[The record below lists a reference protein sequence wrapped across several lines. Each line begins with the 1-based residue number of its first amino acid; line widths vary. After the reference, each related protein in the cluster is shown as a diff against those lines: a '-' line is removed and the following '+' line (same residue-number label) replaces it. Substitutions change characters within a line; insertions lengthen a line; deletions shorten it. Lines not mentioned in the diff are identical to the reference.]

1 MNCPSIC
8 KRKLWI
14 WAPKSGFFINLQ
26 SRRTR
31 GDMQGTRGQALASI
45 CRNWKNQNQKEKS
58 GIYFWFPQI
67 FKSSAG
73 SNWPMS
79 MPRKV
84 NKFPFC
90 HTMQQWHTL
99 KRWQK
104 PDSPLTPHSQGK
116 GGDKYWGHG
125 CIYNF
130 MFNLGDQSEIQST
143 ILEVRSQRFHDKR
156 ILNFQEFHGNQSD
169 CFD

>member
-8 KRKLWI
+8 KRKL

-116 GGDKYWGHG
+116 EGDKYWGHG

-130 MFNLGDQSEIQST
+130 MFNEKVSSHLKNERVNRNKL
-143 ILEVRSQRFHDKR
+143 IL
-156 ILNFQEFHGNQSD
+156 
-169 CFD
+169 